1 MFSATIT
8 SGGLLLQESRILAE
22 LLLAG
27 SSPDELLAM
36 TLERNLLQKRSPM
49 TTRKMVRLIIPRLAD
64 MERGFLEIVAR
75 GDKQEASLL
84 LLASM
89 ITCHRL
95 IGDFLLYIGREC
107 IAQYKTAVTFQ
118 DWKQFLVQ
126 CAQLQPNVES
136 WSPAT
141 VKKLK
146 NVVFRLKAAYWKAKR
161 IGFCRCSCPNLFRHI
176 CHPQTVCMPAS
187 VWRGCCESGR
197 PPERGL

>member
-107 IAQYKTAVTFQ
+107 IAQYKTAVTSQ

-146 NVVFRLKAAYWKAKR
+146 NVVFRL
-161 IGFCRCSCPNLFRHI
+161 L
-176 CHPQTVCMPAS
+176 V
-187 VWRGCCESGR
+187 ESGILESKTYR
-197 PPERGL
+197 ILPLFLPESVQAYLSSPKRVYARICMEGLL